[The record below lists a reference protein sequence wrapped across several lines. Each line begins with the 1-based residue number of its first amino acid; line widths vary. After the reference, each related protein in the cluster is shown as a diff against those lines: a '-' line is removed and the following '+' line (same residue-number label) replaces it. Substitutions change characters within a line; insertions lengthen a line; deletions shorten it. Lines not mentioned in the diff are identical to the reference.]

1 MSGRKNKTE
10 ENEIERII
18 CEYLELYPTIPSR
31 TLARKLCEEY
41 EMLFPNLE
49 NARRMV
55 RSRRDATGRDKTEAR
70 QRVGKKIYPSPG
82 NLTPFIYPEAEL
94 HELEP
99 YQIPVGNTRIGIISD
114 IHFPKQCNQTI
125 DLALTDFAENNVD
138 TIILNGDLMDNP
150 TFSKFPTDPNYRG
163 KIGSWF
169 DKTEFFLESLRAR
182 FPNALILFV
191 EGNHDAWYKKWLWM
205 KAKNLAA
212 DPYYS
217 LEERLHLMDYNI
229 KFIPEIQLIRL
240 ADYFVFHGH
249 QHAKGGQLDTVAKR
263 MLAKLNSNCI
273 IGHMHYA
280 SMFTGTNIMDEP
292 YGTVHVLGAASTL
305 KPSYMPF
312 GGKSRKGY
320 MNIKVVD
327 RKCQI
332 ENVWNNNGKKVI
344 INA

>member
-1 MSGRKNKTE
+1 MSKRTRAE
-10 ENEIERII
+10 DEEIERLI
-18 CEYLELYPTIPSR
+18 CEYLELHPTIPSR
-31 TLARKLCEEY
+31 TLARVLCEKY
-41 EMLFPNLE
+41 ELLFPNLE
-49 NARRMV
+49 NARTLIRA
-55 RSRRDATGRDKTEAR
+55 RRGAHGESSLKYRTRA
-70 QRVGKKIYPSPG
+70 GKKIFDSPG
-82 NLTPFIYPEAEL
+82 VLNPFVYPEAEL

-150 TFSKFPTDPNYRG
+150 TFSKFPVDPNYRS
-163 KIGSWF
+163 KVQHWF
-169 DKTEFFLESLRAR
+169 DKTEYFLESLRGS

-280 SMFTGTNIMDEP
+280 SMFTGTDIMGEP